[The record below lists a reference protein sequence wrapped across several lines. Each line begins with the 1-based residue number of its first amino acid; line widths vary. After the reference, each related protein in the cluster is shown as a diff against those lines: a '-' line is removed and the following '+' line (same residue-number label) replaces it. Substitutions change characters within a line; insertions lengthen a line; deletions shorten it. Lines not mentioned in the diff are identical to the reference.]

1 VEVVELIMTL
11 LVVTN
16 ITAFFITLFLT
27 LVVKKVA
34 FKYNICAKPNH
45 RSIHQKCIP
54 LMGGVAIFGAFL
66 LSFSII
72 WIFSG
77 PGLSHLIR
85 EIFVFLIG
93 GLLILLIG
101 IYDDIKGAHWLEKFA
116 VQFLAGSIVVLFGYK
131 ISVIVY
137 PFGGSIALGFFSV
150 PITLLW
156 IVFITNALNLID
168 GLDGLAAGISFI
180 AACLMLFISLWFGNI
195 ASAFPAAILA
205 GSLLAFLIFNFNP
218 AKIFLG
224 DSGSLFLG
232 FMLACFSINGTF
244 RDSTGVAMLI
254 PIIVLG
260 IPITDT
266 ILAFIRRL
274 RKGAHP
280 FVADREHIHH
290 RLLTLGMTHKQAVL
304 SINFI
309 SLLWGCIAVVI
320 LISKNPSSL
329 FLILLILATMFWGI
343 IKMGFV
349 QYFLI
354 RNKNERPE
362 S

>member
-1 VEVVELIMTL
+1 VEVAELIMTL

-16 ITAFFITLFLT
+16 ITAFLITLFLT
-27 LVVKKVA
+27 MLIKKFA
-34 FKYNICAKPNH
+34 FKNNICAKPNH
-45 RSIHQKCIP
+45 RSIHQKRVP
-54 LMGGVAIFGAFL
+54 LLGGVAIFGAFL

-72 WIFSG
+72 WIFAG
-77 PGLSHLIR
+77 PNLAHLIR
-85 EIFVFLIG
+85 EIFVFLLG
-93 GLLILLIG
+93 GLLILFVG
-101 IYDDIKGAHWLEKFA
+101 IYDDIKGAHWFEKFV
-116 VQFLAGSIVVLFGYK
+116 VQFIAGSIVVLFGYK
-131 ISVIVY
+131 ISVIIN
-137 PFGGSIALGFFSV
+137 PFGGAVALGVFSV

-266 ILAFIRRL
+266 LLAFIRRL

-280 FVADREHIHH
+280 FVADQEHIHH
-290 RLLTLGMTHKQAVL
+290 KLLTLGMTHKQAVL
-304 SINFI
+304 CINFI
-309 SLLWGCIAVVI
+309 SLLWGSIAVVI
-320 LISKNPSSL
+320 LISKSPYSMFLL
-329 FLILLILATMFWGI
+329 FLILAMIFWGI
-343 IKMGFV
+343 KKMGFV

-354 RNKNERPE
+354 RNKSEG
-362 S
+362 